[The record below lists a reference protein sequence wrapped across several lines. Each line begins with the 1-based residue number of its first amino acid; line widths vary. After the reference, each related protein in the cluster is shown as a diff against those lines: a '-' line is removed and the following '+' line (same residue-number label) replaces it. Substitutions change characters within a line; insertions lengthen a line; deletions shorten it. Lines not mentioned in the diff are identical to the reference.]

1 MDRRTLT
8 FTDRVIAHKNVMP
21 ASIRHLRKSKEIR
34 QQRFAS
40 LAPVTNNERD
50 SKQGD
55 YFAQLG
61 TCQTSSMELL
71 G

>member
-1 MDRRTLT
+1 
-8 FTDRVIAHKNVMP
+8 MP